1 MSKKLKIGFIGLGL
15 MGLPMAK
22 NILAKG
28 FPLSVYN
35 RSPQKTKELEKLG
48 AVVAKSPMELGET
61 CDIVIT
67 CVTGPKD
74 VREVLLGKNGVA
86 LADRPELIVVDMS
99 TIGPTAACRIA
110 DDLKE
115 MKIDFVDAPVT
126 GGTSGAEK
134 GTLTIFIGAKES
146 VYEKVKPVLEAMG
159 TDLQYVG
166 KIGMGQGVKLINNL
180 IVGETI
186 TALAE
191 GFLLADEMKIPRK
204 KMAEALQNVFGLSP
218 NMKNKMPNMIAGKHT
233 VTFSV
238 ANIRKDLKLAQ
249 DELEEVNIL
258 PQLKVAEKLYKAGM
272 NKGLGNDDLSAVIKV
287 LEEK

>member
-1 MSKKLKIGFIGLGL
+1 
-15 MGLPMAK
+15 
-22 NILAKG
+22 
-28 FPLSVYN
+28 
-35 RSPQKTKELEKLG
+35 
-48 AVVAKSPMELGET
+48 
-61 CDIVIT
+61 
-67 CVTGPKD
+67 
-74 VREVLLGKNGVA
+74 
-86 LADRPELIVVDMS
+86 
-99 TIGPTAACRIA
+99 
-110 DDLKE
+110 
-115 MKIDFVDAPVT
+115 VT